1 MIKLDPPDL
10 VARDVF
16 TICISR
22 IRDAN
27 LKQRMDSITDDVV
40 AASDEFRDLA
50 SHNRLHEILRLGLV
64 GGVVTTAEMGA
75 VYTQRMVKK
84 DAPGREAYDEIFNSA
99 PQGKCPLCGQRMVST
114 LDHHLPKAH
123 YPALA
128 VVPLN
133 LVPAC
138 ADCNKSK
145 LANIPANAS
154 EETLHPYFDDIQ
166 EDRWLYADVV
176 VGDPVAVRFHV
187 DAPVN
192 WDDVF
197 ASRVELHFRTLGLGS
212 LYSAEAADELLNI
225 RHQLRLMHAAG
236 GQELVRLE
244 MAGRAVSCMQ
254 ARLNS
259 WRAATFEAFAQSEW
273 FCDGGFG

>member
-1 MIKLDPPDL
+1 MIKLDQPAL

-16 TICISR
+16 TTCISR

-27 LKQRMDSITDDVV
+27 LKQRMDSITDNVV
-40 AASDEFRDLA
+40 AASDEFLDLA
-50 SHNRLHEILRLGLV
+50 PQNRLHEILRLELV
-64 GGVVTTAEMGA
+64 GGVVTKEEMGA

-84 DAPGREAYDEIFNSA
+84 DAPGREAYDELFNSA

-114 LDHHLPKAH
+114 LDHHLPKAN

-145 LANIPANAS
+145 LARIPTNAS

-166 EDRWLYADVV
+166 EDRWLYANVI
-176 VGDPVAVRFHV
+176 VGNPVAVCFHV

-192 WDDVF
+192 WDGVL

-225 RHQLRLMHAAG
+225 RHQLRSIHAAG
-236 GQELVRLE
+236 GHELVRLE
-244 MAGRAVSCMQ
+244 IAERAASCML

-259 WRAATFEAFAQSEW
+259 WRAATYDAFAQSEW